1 MSRKVKKLMI
11 ATIRTAI
18 ESFGPD
24 MLVVDASRVNA
35 ITMNRLRL
43 HMAESKINL
52 LTVKNAVAVR
62 ALAEL
67 GITCAGQVLVG
78 PSAVVFGH
86 DDIVTLS
93 KFMAKCVLENKD
105 LQIRG
110 GIADGHPL
118 NQSDVEALSKSP
130 GRLELISQISGYCLS
145 PGTSLASS
153 IASSYQA
160 VASQVQSVASRD

>member
-11 ATIRTAI
+11 DTIRTAI

-67 GITCAGQVLVG
+67 GITSVPRLLF
-78 PSAVVFGH
+78 S
-86 DDIVTLS
+86 DMTTL
-93 KFMAKCVLENKD
+93 
-105 LQIRG
+105 
-110 GIADGHPL
+110 
-118 NQSDVEALSKSP
+118 
-130 GRLELISQISGYCLS
+130 
-145 PGTSLASS
+145 
-153 IASSYQA
+153 
-160 VASQVQSVASRD
+160 